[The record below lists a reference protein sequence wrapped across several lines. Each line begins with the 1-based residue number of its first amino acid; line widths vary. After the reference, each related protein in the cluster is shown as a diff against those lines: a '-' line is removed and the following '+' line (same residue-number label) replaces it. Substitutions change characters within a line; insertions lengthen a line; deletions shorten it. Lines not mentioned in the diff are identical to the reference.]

1 MRYYLAVDIGASSGR
16 HILAHI
22 EGGKIIAEEIYRFSN
37 TPEALPGTPGALGC
51 QGGKRL
57 MWNAKRLFREI
68 LNGLKKA
75 GELGKAPYSVGV
87 DTWGVDYVLLDEKDE
102 PIGGVYCYR
111 DGRTKSAVASVH
123 RRVPFAELYAKT
135 GIQFQAFNTV
145 YQLYDD
151 KRTGRSAKARSFLML
166 PDYFHFLLTGVKK
179 QEYTN
184 ATTTGMVN
192 ALTHTWDEEIIE
204 KLDYKKEWFGE
215 LAQPGTEAGEFTEE
229 VASIVGYRAKVIL
242 PATHD
247 TAGAVLSAPL
257 EGQTPYISS
266 G

>member
-1 MRYYLAVDIGASSGR
+1 
-16 HILAHI
+16 
-22 EGGKIIAEEIYRFSN
+22 
-37 TPEALPGTPGALGC
+37 
-51 QGGKRL
+51 
-57 MWNAKRLFREI
+57 
-68 LNGLKKA
+68 
-75 GELGKAPYSVGV
+75 
-87 DTWGVDYVLLDEKDE
+87 
-102 PIGGVYCYR
+102 
-111 DGRTKSAVASVH
+111 
-123 RRVPFAELYAKT
+123 
-135 GIQFQAFNTV
+135 
-145 YQLYDD
+145 
-151 KRTGRSAKARSFLML
+151 ML

-266 G
+266 GAWSLLGIERNRAYTTDKARELNYSN